1 MSRFRCLS
9 ICSFALCR
17 FGKCMILW
25 FGDFTPLSFDII
37 VICRFW
43 YLTSFWICDPRFTY
57 VYIFA
62 TLHFRYSWGRNL
74 SEFDFCDFTCLLL
87 SEFVFCECSNRH
99 FGNIAI
105 WWLLRFCGL
114 KMQTWCIWLC
124 ESVLHDKT
132 DRYRKV
138 ESAYQCWQSGVDSQT
153 SFTEHPAFRTL
164 ATLIGRLHFTI
175 LLKWSRWFRQI
186 FFPTA
191 VGFGWL
197 HPPKREYQENR
208 RT

>member
-114 KMQTWCIWLC
+114 ELQTWCIWPC
-124 ESVLHDKT
+124 ESVLHDKRIVIVKWNRPINVGRVAWT
-132 DRYRKV
+132 RKLHSPNTLLL
-138 ESAYQCWQSGVDSQT
+138 ELWQ
-153 SFTEHPAFRTL
+153 H
-164 ATLIGRLHFTI
+164 
-175 LLKWSRWFRQI
+175 W
-186 FFPTA
+186 
-191 VGFGWL
+191 
-197 HPPKREYQENR
+197 
-208 RT
+208 